1 MHSTMVLP
9 CRNTNACKRM
19 VAVVMRSGRER
30 EGEREG
36 EMDIAEIGN

>member
-1 MHSTMVLP
+1 
-9 CRNTNACKRM
+9 